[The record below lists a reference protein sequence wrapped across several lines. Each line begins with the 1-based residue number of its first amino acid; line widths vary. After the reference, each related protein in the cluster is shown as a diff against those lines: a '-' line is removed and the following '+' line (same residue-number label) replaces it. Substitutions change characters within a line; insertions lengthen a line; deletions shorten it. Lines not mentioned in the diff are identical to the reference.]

1 MLPDYR
7 VRQRDYL
14 LEISRAM
21 TSELDL
27 DEVLRLILAAAV
39 SMLGGEVGLIA
50 LREADHTFR
59 ARATAGVD
67 PDRLSVFAPLL
78 ENLNQENGLEAAPLD
93 MRVRLV
99 ARALDIRLRQVV
111 ALPMLIRANVV
122 GVIFVFRTYVAELN
136 PNDRVLLQ
144 SFADQAAIAV
154 NNARLVQTITEGQRR
169 MAAIVD
175 HSADGVMILDAD
187 QRIVLFNRAL
197 GRITGWTPAD
207 ALGQLADTLMT
218 WERIDQGRALGAA
231 LASGWPEH
239 SRRVSGD
246 GQAANKEPPEPLYV
260 EGDLSRRDGTR
271 ISLGVTYAA
280 LLDDQGRLLNIIANV
295 RDITHFRRAEEAKS
309 AFISVVSHELKTPVA
324 VIKGYASTLRRDDA
338 HWDHSVVRDGLAVI
352 EEETDRLTEL
362 INNLLAASTL
372 QAEGLR
378 LSQVDAVDLV
388 QLVLHSA
395 ERFQLQTKKHHLVL
409 DFPDDF
415 PHVMGDETRLRQV
428 FDNLIGN
435 AIKYSPDGGEVRIG
449 GSVDD
454 DSMTVYVADHGVGIP
469 QDEQAHI
476 FEQFYRV
483 DDALSRRTQGTGL
496 GLYLAQAV
504 VSAHGGKITVESQPG
519 KGSTFRVTLPL
530 AAAPSTAVE

>member
-1 MLPDYR
+1 MLMLPDYR

-27 DEVLRLILAAAV
+27 DEVLRLILSAAV
-39 SMLGGEVGLIA
+39 AMLGGEVGLIA
-50 LREADHTFR
+50 LREGDHTFR

-78 ENLNQENGLEAAPLD
+78 ENLNQDDGLEASRLD
-93 MRVRLV
+93 LRMRLV

-111 ALPMLIRANVV
+111 ALPMIIRGSIV
-122 GVIFVFRTYVAELN
+122 GVIFVFRTYAAESN

-169 MAAIVD
+169 TAAMVE
-175 HSADGVMILDAD
+175 HSADGVMVLDAE
-187 QRIVLFNRAL
+187 QRMVLFNRAL
-197 GRITGWTPAD
+197 GRITGWSAAE
-207 ALGQLADTLMT
+207 ALGQFHDKVIT
-218 WERIDQGRALGAA
+218 WERIDQGQALGAA
-231 LASGWPEH
+231 LASGWPY
-239 SRRVSGD
+239 RARGD
-246 GQAANKEPPEPLYV
+246 GKSAPKDMPEPLYV
-260 EGDLSRRDGTR
+260 EGDLARRDGTR
-271 ISLGVTYAA
+271 VSLGVTYAA
-280 LLDDQGRLLNIIANV
+280 LLDDEGRLLNIIANV

-309 AFISVVSHELKTPVA
+309 TFISVISHELKTPVA

-338 HWDHSVVRDGLAVI
+338 NWDHSIVRDGLAVI

-362 INNLLAASTL
+362 INNLLAASKL
-372 QAEGLR
+372 QAEGMR

-388 QLVLHSA
+388 QLVLRSA
-395 ERFQLQTKKHHLVL
+395 ERFQLQTKKHDLVI

-428 FDNLIGN
+428 FDNLISN
-435 AIKYSPDGGEVRIG
+435 AIKYSPEGGNVRIV
-449 GSVDD
+449 GSADEHNV
-454 DSMTVYVADHGVGIP
+454 TVAVSDQGVGIP

-476 FEQFYRV
+476 FERFYRV

-496 GLYLAQAV
+496 GLYLARAV
-504 VSAHGGKITVESQPG
+504 IAAHGGAITVESQPG
-519 KGSTFRVTLPL
+519 KGSTFRVTLPRDG
-530 AAAPSTAVE
+530 APHPYSA

>member
-7 VRQRDYL
+7 VRQRDHL

-27 DEVLRLILAAAV
+27 DEVLRLILSAAV

-50 LREADHTFR
+50 LRDPDETFR
-59 ARATAGVD
+59 ARATAGVE
-67 PDRLSVFAPLL
+67 PGRLSVFAPLL
-78 ENLNQENGLEAAPLD
+78 ENLNQEDGLEAGPLD
-93 MRVRLV
+93 MRMRLV

-111 ALPMLIRANVV
+111 ALPMIIRTDVV
-122 GVIFVFRTYVAELN
+122 GVIFVFRTYIAESN

-187 QRIVLFNRAL
+187 QRIILFNQAL
-197 GRITGWTPAD
+197 GRVTGCPPAE
-207 ALGQLADTLMT
+207 ALGQVHDAIMT
-218 WERIDQGRALGAA
+218 WERIDQGQALGAA
-231 LASGWPEH
+231 LASGWP
-239 SRRVSGD
+239 VANVPANGSG
-246 GQAANKEPPEPLYV
+246 PEALYV
-260 EGDLSRRDGTR
+260 EGDLRRRDGSR

-295 RDITHFRRAEEAKS
+295 HDITHFRRAEEAKS
-309 AFISVVSHELKTPVA
+309 TFISVISHELKTPVA

-338 HWDHSVVRDGLAVI
+338 NWDRKTLQEGLTVI
-352 EEETDRLTEL
+352 EEETDRLTAL
-362 INNLLAASTL
+362 INNLLAASKL
-372 QAEGLR
+372 QAEGMR

-388 QLVLHSA
+388 QIVLRSA
-395 ERFQLQTKKHHLVL
+395 ERLQTQTRKHRLIL
-409 DFPDDF
+409 DFSDDF
-415 PHVMGDETRLRQV
+415 PHILGDEARLRQV

-435 AIKYSPDGGEVRIG
+435 AIKYSPDGGEVRVAG
-449 GSVDD
+449 AFDAQQVTVSVSDQ
-454 DSMTVYVADHGVGIP
+454 GVGIP
-469 QDEQAHI
+469 QDEQGRI
-476 FEQFYRV
+476 FERFYRV

-504 VSAHGGKITVESQPG
+504 VRAHGGTIAVESQPG
-519 KGSTFRVTLPL
+519 KGATFRVTLPRG
-530 AAAPSTAVE
+530 